1 MSTLLLRLS
10 GPMQSWGMKGRFTRR
25 TTELQPT
32 KSGVVGLLAA
42 AMGRRRADPIED
54 LAGLRMG
61 VRVEQPGRLLRDF
74 QTASRVG
81 VTAPLSY
88 RYYLSDAVFLAAVEG
103 PEELLKGIE
112 TALHAPKFP
121 LYLGRRAFPPTGELS
136 LGVLPQTMAE
146 VLDSMPWRASK
157 VVMRSNSSPE
167 VALRV
172 VRDVEPDEESTDVF
186 EDVPI
191 TFDPNR
197 RLFGSRPVIEYWVR
211 RPNAELAN
219 SASKHEV
226 GASGD
231 RSMAHDPLGY
241 LGGPHVSQQM

>member
-1 MSTLLLRLS
+1 MSTLLLRLA

-32 KSGVVGLLAA
+32 KSGIVGMLAA
-42 AMGRRRADPIED
+42 AMGRRRTDPIED

-74 QTASRVG
+74 QTASRTG

-88 RYYLSDAVFLAAVEG
+88 RYYLSDALFLAAVEG
-103 PEELLKGIE
+103 PGEVLSGIE
-112 TALHAPKFP
+112 SALFAPKFP
-121 LYLGRRAFPPTGELS
+121 LYLGRRAFPPTGKLS
-136 LGVLPQTMAE
+136 LGIHTQTMPE
-146 VLDSMPWRASK
+146 VLETAPWKASK
-157 VVMRSNSSPE
+157 SVMQSNSSPE

-172 VRDVEPDEESTDVF
+172 VRDVEPDEDSTDVF
-186 EDVPI
+186 EDVPL

-211 RPNAELAN
+211 RPNTELPAPT
-219 SASKHEV
+219 
-226 GASGD
+226 SGHGRYEPSG
-231 RSMAHDPLGY
+231 RSNFHDPIGY
-241 LGGPHVSQQM
+241 LGGPNVPQQM